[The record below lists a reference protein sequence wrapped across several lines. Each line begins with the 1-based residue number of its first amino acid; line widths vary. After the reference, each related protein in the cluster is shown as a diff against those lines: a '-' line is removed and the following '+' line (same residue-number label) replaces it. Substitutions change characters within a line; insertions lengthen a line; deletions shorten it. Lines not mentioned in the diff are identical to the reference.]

1 MRIDSLSFS
10 QPGAACSGNTRGCR
24 RFGVLINRDD
34 DRLHMMIAVTL
45 KHRLTPHVGERLN
58 PRLIVCR
65 RTISRVRGPKH

>member
-34 DRLHMMIAVTL
+34 DRLQPSSIA
-45 KHRLTPHVGERLN
+45 
-58 PRLIVCR
+58 
-65 RTISRVRGPKH
+65 